1 MFFIQQACSSSSR
14 QPPQIAPTLRN
25 NMDTYNSSCE
35 SVLNSPFH
43 PRLQRGTGEPPN
55 PTRLK
60 SAHACCIL
68 AQAAAPAGLS
78 EMQAPSGTPESEG
91 CSFPA
96 VCKGAIPGGGLGIPR
111 AQGPLPL
118 TGSDVQDT
126 GHTVKEQA
134 VSLAGG
140 SGVSRDGK

>member
-1 MFFIQQACSSSSR
+1 
-14 QPPQIAPTLRN
+14 
-25 NMDTYNSSCE
+25 MDTHNSSCE
-35 SVLNSPFH
+35 SGLNSPFH
-43 PRLQRGTGEPPN
+43 PRLQRGTGESPN

-96 VCKGAIPGGGLGIPR
+96 VCKGVIPGGGLGVPR

-126 GHTVKEQA
+126 GHTMKEQA
-134 VSLAGG
+134 VTLAGG

>member
-1 MFFIQQACSSSSR
+1 MN
-14 QPPQIAPTLRN
+14 TH
-25 NMDTYNSSCE
+25 NSSCE

-43 PRLQRGTGEPPN
+43 PRLQRGTGEPPS

-60 SAHACCIL
+60 SAHARCIL
-68 AQAAAPAGLS
+68 TQAAASAGLS
-78 EMQAPSGTPESEG
+78 EMQVSSGAPGSEG

-96 VCKGAIPGGGLGIPR
+96 VCKGAIPGGGLGVPR

-126 GHTVKEQA
+126 GHTVKGQA
-134 VSLAGG
+134 VTFAEGP
-140 SGVSRDGK
+140 GVSRDSK